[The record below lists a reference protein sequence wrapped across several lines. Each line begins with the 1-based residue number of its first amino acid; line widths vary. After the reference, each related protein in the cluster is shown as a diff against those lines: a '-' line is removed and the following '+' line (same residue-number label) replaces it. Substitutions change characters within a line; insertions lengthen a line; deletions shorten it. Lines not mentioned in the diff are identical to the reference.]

1 MKIETIGQIWK
12 SEANGYVYGVMGL
25 SPTLC
30 VGAHSGVEP
39 KILIIIEDE

>member
-1 MKIETIGQIWK
+1 MRIETIGQIWK
-12 SEANGYVYGVMGL
+12 SEANGYVYWWGGV
-25 SPTLC
+25 SPTIC

>member
-1 MKIETIGQIWK
+1 MKIEHIGQIWN
-12 SEANGYVYGVMGL
+12 SLANGQVYGWGGV
-25 SPTLC
+25 SPCIC